1 MITATNKELPKAT
14 LDQELTEGKVPCSQF
29 MPSEL
34 LADMLVFCAIATNM
48 AVEGAAVVVV
58 GAGVVVLLE
67 EGPTVVTSVIVKTF
81 SSGKYS
87 ALYSLEYR
95 LLKLDIMPLFL
106 FLLANDQ
113 TLIKGYRQE

>member
-1 MITATNKELPKAT
+1 VITATNKELPKAT

-58 GAGVVVLLE
+58 LLE
-67 EGPTVVTSVIVKTF
+67 EGPTVVMSVIVKTF
-81 SSGKYS
+81 SSG
-87 ALYSLEYR
+87 E
-95 LLKLDIMPLFL
+95 
-106 FLLANDQ
+106 
-113 TLIKGYRQE
+113 